1 MGRDITTYVEV
12 RDNRTNTWHIL
23 PIKKQATRYVAS
35 DPEHKPQVLDKTEY
49 EWVYASPYTSRNY
62 ELFEILNGDAYNAI
76 LDYQRGIPCDISQEV
91 KDLHEEWYDTDFERY
106 VCFDETWY
114 TLAELETAL
123 SNKDKYPKWEK
134 WTDEEGK
141 KHKEAGIHWDLKQF
155 VNSIRYFVSL
165 SGWYDVN
172 DVRVIMWFDC

>member
-35 DPEHKPQVLDKTEY
+35 DQEHKPQVLDKTEY

-76 LDYQRGIPCDISQEV
+76 LDYQRGIPCDASQEV

-134 WTDEEGK
+134 WTDEEGE
-141 KHKEAGIHWDLKQF
+141 KHKEAGIRWDLKQF

-165 SGWYDVN
+165 SGWYDAN

>member
-76 LDYQRGIPCDISQEV
+76 LDYQRGIPCDVSQEV
-91 KDLHEEWYDTDFERY
+91 KGLHEEWYDTDFERY

-123 SNKDKYPKWEK
+123 SNKDKYPKWKK
-134 WTDEEGK
+134 WTDEEGE
-141 KHKEAGIHWDLKQF
+141 KHKEAGIRWDLKQF

-165 SGWYDVN
+165 SGWYDAN